1 MKERGEMLI
10 IIKRLWLFISRYSRN
25 FVLFLSF
32 FFFFE
37 ILVDGD
43 NLVQD

>member
-25 FVLFLSF
+25 FVLFLF